1 MDRDGDG
8 YITWEEFIAAATDKI
23 ALLNDSN
30 LKAAFAVLDEDG
42 NGRITTKE
50 LKGKFQADP
59 NDNDDKMW
67 EEIIRQIDTDNC
79 NAITWGEFKAYM
91 SRAMKNSAGKLHDH
105 KNK

>member
-1 MDRDGDG
+1 
-8 YITWEEFIAAATDKI
+8 
-23 ALLNDSN
+23 
-30 LKAAFAVLDEDG
+30 
-42 NGRITTKE
+42 
-50 LKGKFQADP
+50 
-59 NDNDDKMW
+59 MW